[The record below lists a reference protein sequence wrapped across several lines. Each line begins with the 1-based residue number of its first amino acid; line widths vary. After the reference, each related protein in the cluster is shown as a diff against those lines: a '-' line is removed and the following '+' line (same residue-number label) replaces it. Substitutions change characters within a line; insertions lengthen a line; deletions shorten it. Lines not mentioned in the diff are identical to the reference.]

1 MSFRFNENYFI
12 DSMPNILTNDKLR
25 PPQYEAY
32 QAIKKYY
39 EKEEYPNRNALVV
52 LPTGCGKTGVM
63 AIAPFDIC
71 KKRTLIITPGN
82 TIRDTVLDSL
92 DPSNANNFWYEY
104 DVFFPG
110 ITLPN
115 VIEYESD
122 TTDEV
127 LSVANIVILNIQ
139 KLQERLSSSL
149 LNRVDSDF
157 FDFIII
163 DEAHH
168 STANT
173 WVNCIN
179 YFKDAKIL
187 KLTGTPFRT
196 DGEKINGELI
206 YEYPLSRAMYH
217 GYIKSLQNIVYTP
230 DEVKLTIDNDDSK
243 LYTIDEIFNMG
254 LRDQDWVT
262 RSVAFSEECSL
273 KIVDASIEEL
283 NKKTSNSNIPHK
295 IIAIACSIKHA
306 KQIAKLYE
314 SRNIKTAVIYSDLP
328 IEEKNAIFKDIE
340 NHRVQAVINVAML
353 GEGYDHKYLSIA
365 AIFRPFRAE
374 LPYTQFIGRVLRYI
388 PEGNSE
394 DNIAKIV
401 SHHYLYL
408 DKLWEKYK
416 KEISQSEII
425 KSLRDMDD
433 ILDKELDETK
443 DSNPTKPRDQQIL
456 GNVTES
462 ETYHL
467 NVEDYLDTELIR
479 KSKEA
484 EKQFNEKIKELQTLL
499 GISFE
504 QARGIIYQTNTKS
517 NLGRPDKIYKR
528 KKKDLDETIREE
540 IVPDL
545 ITKYNIDSESDDLKD
560 CGLFTGPYWYIPNSA
575 KKNNGMIAM
584 YFNTYLRNKIGY
596 ARKFWTDDD
605 FDIAFSHLDKLTN
618 MIEGIIKEYY
628 NL

>member
-1 MSFRFNENYFI
+1 
-12 DSMPNILTNDKLR
+12 
-25 PPQYEAY
+25 
-32 QAIKKYY
+32 
-39 EKEEYPNRNALVV
+39 
-52 LPTGCGKTGVM
+52 
-63 AIAPFDIC
+63 
-71 KKRTLIITPGN
+71 
-82 TIRDTVLDSL
+82 
-92 DPSNANNFWYEY
+92 
-104 DVFFPG
+104 
-110 ITLPN
+110 
-115 VIEYESD
+115 
-122 TTDEV
+122 
-127 LSVANIVILNIQ
+127 
-139 KLQERLSSSL
+139 
-149 LNRVDSDF
+149 
-157 FDFIII
+157 
-163 DEAHH
+163 
-168 STANT
+168 
-173 WVNCIN
+173 
-179 YFKDAKIL
+179 
-187 KLTGTPFRT
+187 
-196 DGEKINGELI
+196 
-206 YEYPLSRAMYH
+206 MYH
-217 GYIKSLQNIVYTP
+217 GYIKSLQNIIYTP

-314 SRNIKTAVIYSDLP
+314 SRNIKTAVIYSDLT

-596 ARKFWTDDD
+596 SRKFWTDDD
-605 FDIAFSHLDKLTN
+605 FDIGFSHLDKLTN

>member
-1 MSFRFNENYFI
+1 
-12 DSMPNILTNDKLR
+12 
-25 PPQYEAY
+25 
-32 QAIKKYY
+32 
-39 EKEEYPNRNALVV
+39 
-52 LPTGCGKTGVM
+52 
-63 AIAPFDIC
+63 
-71 KKRTLIITPGN
+71 
-82 TIRDTVLDSL
+82 
-92 DPSNANNFWYEY
+92 
-104 DVFFPG
+104 
-110 ITLPN
+110 
-115 VIEYESD
+115 
-122 TTDEV
+122 
-127 LSVANIVILNIQ
+127 
-139 KLQERLSSSL
+139 
-149 LNRVDSDF
+149 
-157 FDFIII
+157 
-163 DEAHH
+163 
-168 STANT
+168 
-173 WVNCIN
+173 
-179 YFKDAKIL
+179 
-187 KLTGTPFRT
+187 
-196 DGEKINGELI
+196 
-206 YEYPLSRAMYH
+206 PLSRAMYH

-273 KIVDASIEEL
+273 KVVDASIEEL

-388 PEGNSE
+388 PEGNPE

-425 KSLRDMDD
+425 KSLRDIDD
-433 ILDKELDETK
+433 ILDKDLDETK
-443 DSNPTKPRDQQIL
+443 GSNPTKTREQQIL

-479 KSKEA
+479 KSKEE
-484 EKQFNEKIKELQTLL
+484 EKQFNERIKKLQTLL

-504 QARGIIYQTNTKS
+504 QARGIIYQTKTKS

-540 IVPDL
+540 IVPNL
-545 ITKYNIDSESDDLKD
+545 ITKYNIDSESDDLKY

-575 KKNNGMIAM
+575 GKNSGMIAM
-584 YFNTYLRNKIGY
+584 YFNAYLKRKIGRP
-596 ARKFWTDDD
+596 RKNWTDNDLN
-605 FDIAFSHLDKLTN
+605 IAFSYLDKLTT
-618 MIEGIIKEYY
+618 MVEGIIKKYY

>member
-63 AIAPFDIC
+63 AIAPVDIC

-353 GEGYDHKYLSIA
+353 GEGYDHKYTYSHLGYNLKITDMQASVGYSQIKKVNGF
-365 AIFRPFRAE
+365 IEKRKENFIKIKDKLKRFE
-374 LPYTQFIGRVLRYI
+374 KYFILPEAQ
-388 PEGNSE
+388 ENSE
-394 DNIAKIV
+394 PSWFGFLISVREDAPFNRNDIVKYLNDKKIGTR
-401 SHHYLYL
+401 LL
-408 DKLWEKYK
+408 FAGN
-416 KEISQSEII
+416 II
-425 KSLRDMDD
+425 KQPYMKDRNYRVIGDMKNSDF
-433 ILDKELDETK
+433 IMNNTFWIGVYPAINDK
-443 DSNPTKPRDQQIL
+443 
-456 GNVTES
+456 
-462 ETYHL
+462 
-467 NVEDYLDTELIR
+467 
-479 KSKEA
+479 
-484 EKQFNEKIKELQTLL
+484 
-499 GISFE
+499 
-504 QARGIIYQTNTKS
+504 
-517 NLGRPDKIYKR
+517 
-528 KKKDLDETIREE
+528 
-540 IVPDL
+540 
-545 ITKYNIDSESDDLKD
+545 
-560 CGLFTGPYWYIPNSA
+560 
-575 KKNNGMIAM
+575 
-584 YFNTYLRNKIGY
+584 
-596 ARKFWTDDD
+596 
-605 FDIAFSHLDKLTN
+605 
-618 MIEGIIKEYY
+618 MIEYIEKCFEIFIDNNYK
-628 NL
+628 